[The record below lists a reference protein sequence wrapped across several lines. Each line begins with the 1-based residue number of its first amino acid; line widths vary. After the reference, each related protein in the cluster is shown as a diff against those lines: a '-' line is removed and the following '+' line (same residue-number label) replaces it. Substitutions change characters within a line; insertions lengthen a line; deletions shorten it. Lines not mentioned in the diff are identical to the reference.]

1 MKKTSRILT
10 VLALA
15 ASSVL
20 FATPSHA
27 VPTVNIAIDCNGGT
41 GLEFDQP
48 IGNGWIVIATITN
61 CTRTDSLWPRGTTS
75 ELKTGSTVV
84 TPTTAGIQGS
94 GTSVMQETPQWT
106 GLSTASIYVLTITL
120 PDPLPAAYITG
131 NTAGKN
137 AAGAKSG
144 VAGVNGSGSF
154 NTVHFFTIDPS
165 YVPSG
170 GAGAPVVAPPPAV
183 DCTKEKAVINS
194 VTFKDDGTGTAGFLT
209 WEGTGIDSILYTGP
223 ATTYPKAFNYG
234 AFTSS
239 WNGLLSNLNPDTKYE
254 FDLGAATKGGC
265 VSMKKVDF
273 KTGPAA
279 KAPALKDFAYWTKF
293 VDTYVVYAWEAANMK
308 NLMSKFDSLATS
320 PYRSFIKVPT
330 SRVSNWSAVSLT
342 PKSCRAETNGVVTAL
357 NGDTCTVSY
366 TISGVSKAPVTLVR
380 DFKFTKFSM

>member
-20 FATPSHA
+20 FATPSQA
-27 VPTVNIAIDCNGGT
+27 VPTVNIAIDCNVGT
-41 GLEFDQP
+41 NSKFDQP
-48 IGNGWIVIATITN
+48 VAAGWQIIFTVTN
-61 CTRTDSLWPRGTTS
+61 CTSTSAAWPRGTTW
-75 ELKTGSTVV
+75 EMKDGATTVAPTQAGVQGTG
-84 TPTTAGIQGS
+84 A
-94 GTSVMQETPQWT
+94 VMQTTPNWS
-106 GLSTASIYVLTITL
+106 GLTASSTYILTISL
-120 PDPLPAAYITG
+120 PDPLPAGYAGTYTNSANSPTFPKSGFNALKTG
-131 NTAGKN
+131 N
-137 AAGAKSG
+137 
-144 VAGVNGSGSF
+144 
-154 NTVHFFTIDPS
+154 NTTHYFTIDPS

-170 GAGAPVVAPPPAV
+170 GAGAPAPQPPV

-254 FDLGAATKGGC
+254 FDLGVATKGGC

-279 KAPALKDFAYWTKF
+279 KAPALKDYAYWTKF
-293 VDTYVVYAWEAANMK
+293 VDTYVIYAWEAANMK
-308 NLMSKFDSLATS
+308 NLMFKFESLATS

-330 SRVSNWSAVSLT
+330 SRVSTWSAISLT
-342 PKSCRAETNGVVTAL
+342 PKSCRAETNGVITAL

-366 TISGVSKAPVTLVR
+366 TVSGASKAPVTLVR
-380 DFKFTKFSM
+380 DFTFTKFSV